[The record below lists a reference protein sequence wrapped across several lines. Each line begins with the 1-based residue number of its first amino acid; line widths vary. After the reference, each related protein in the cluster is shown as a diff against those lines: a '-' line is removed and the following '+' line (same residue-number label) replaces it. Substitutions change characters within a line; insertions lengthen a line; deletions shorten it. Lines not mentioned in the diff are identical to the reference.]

1 MTTQLPITTER
12 TLSGRPQT
20 SDLSGKLEDMHQR
33 HRGGLCE
40 HSRKEGFGPKEQ
52 LRARVGQEL
61 GWLFV
66 EMVRGTIMKGFF
78 FSWTLR
84 QGPSLPVRVPLPPPP
99 PPPSWRFGGLTIRW
113 LDARLSSPDRLLGFA
128 ISHSSSCSSSSF
140 GRRLPGALT
149 TMAKK
154 KKVSFHWY

>member
-12 TLSGRPQT
+12 TPCERSQT
-20 SDLSGKLEDMHQR
+20 SDLNGKLEDIHQR
-33 HRGGLCE
+33 HRGGPCE
-40 HSRKEGFGPKEQ
+40 HSRKEGLGPKEQ
-52 LRARVGQEL
+52 LQARVGQEL

-66 EMVRGTIMKGFF
+66 EKVRGTIMKGFF
-78 FSWTLR
+78 FSWKLR
-84 QGPSLPVRVPLPPPP
+84 QGPCACGPLPVRVPLPPPP

-113 LDARLSSPDRLLGFA
+113 LDARLSSSDRLLGFA
-128 ISHSSSCSSSSF
+128 ISHSASSPSF

-154 KKVSFHWY
+154 KR